1 MRGESESDPQ
11 GRLNPRTGAL
21 EYLYSERTL
30 TFLKVNY
37 GYRGRYSRLEDLRR
51 ELAIRKYSVSTS
63 RAYMIYN
70 RAFLVFAGVPVEEIR
85 DAHAWDFLDYMA
97 TIRGSR
103 PATIRLIISAL
114 QFYFVQVRRRDPFRL
129 RRPGKDRNLP
139 FVLSREEVM
148 RILRTPTNRK
158 HRVVLALIYSCGLR
172 VSEASKMRVAD
183 LDFDRSVVRIRS
195 GKGRK
200 DRYTILS
207 TRLKPILKR
216 YFDAKPVTQ
225 WLFPGQDPAQPLSI
239 RSIERIFDIACR
251 KAEIENDVSVHDLRH
266 AFATHLLESGT
277 DLRYIQKLL
286 GHASSRTTEIYTH
299 VSNTTLT
306 QIRSPLDRT

>member
-1 MRGESESDPQ
+1 M
-11 GRLNPRTGAL
+11 NPRTGAL
-21 EYLYSERTL
+21 EYVYNARTL
-30 TFLKVNY
+30 TYLRNQF
-37 GYRGRYSRLEDLRR
+37 GYRGQYYDLDDLRR

-70 RAFLVFAGVPVEEIR
+70 RAFLVYAGVPVQEIR

-97 TIRGSR
+97 TVRGAR
-103 PATIRLIISAL
+103 PSTIRLIISAL
-114 QFYFVQVRRRDPFRL
+114 QFYFAQVRRRDPFRL

-148 RILRTPTNRK
+148 RILRSPTNRK

-172 VSEASKMRVAD
+172 VSEASKMCVAD

-207 TRLKPILKR
+207 ARLKPILKR
-216 YFDAKPVTQ
+216 YFDSKPVTR
-225 WLFPGQDPAQPLSI
+225 WLFPGQNPAEPLSI
-239 RSIERIFDIACR
+239 RSIERIFENAC
-251 KAEIENDVSVHDLRH
+251 KKSGIEKDVSVHDLRH

-306 QIRSPLDRT
+306 RIRSPLDGMQGPRDPR